1 MLLFA
6 DLAHLVS
13 IGDDGF
19 GIVDVLSGLANSVLL
34 KIIQQS
40 NLLRDFIR
48 LTTPTQRLL
57 QHLFVSLYSKD
68 KQQGSNRFLLQL
80 IIAKVYTL
88 KTM

>member
-68 KQQGSNRFLLQL
+68 KQQGGNRFLLQL